1 MLNQKRTKIVA
12 TMGPATK
19 SKEILKNMILEGVN
33 VFRINFSHADY
44 NVVKENISLVRKL
57 SDELGTNI
65 AILADLQGPKL
76 RVGLMEENVK
86 ISPGDTIRFCTGEEF
101 TGNKSKVYM
110 NYSDFPNDVK
120 KGERILVDDGK
131 LLFEILNTN
140 GVDEVKAKVIQGGV
154 LSSKKGVNLPNTKLS
169 LPALTTKDKK
179 DALFAL
185 EQGVDWI
192 ALSFVRHAKDLK
204 KLEKLILNNSKYKVP
219 IIAKIEK
226 PEGVAN
232 IKKIVAYCDGI
243 MVARGD
249 LGVEVPAEEVPL
261 IQKRLVLTA
270 KKARI
275 PVIIATQMME
285 TMIDSLTPTRAE
297 VNDVANSVMDGADAV
312 MLSGETSVGKYPV
325 EVIKKMATILKKVEG
340 SSLIHVPE
348 EPPTIRTE
356 RYITKSVCYHAANM
370 ANEIEA
376 KAICTLTNSGYTAFQ
391 ISAWRPSA
399 NILVFTSNK
408 RILSRL
414 SLLWGV
420 NSFYY
425 DRYASTDET
434 VGDINQI
441 AIEKGFVGK
450 GDFLINLAAMPIVD
464 KGMVNTLR
472 VSQV

>member
-44 NVVKENISLVRKL
+44 KVVKENISLVRKL

-86 ISPGDTIRFCTGEEF
+86 ISPGDTILFCTGEEF

-185 EQGVDWI
+185 EQGVD
-192 ALSFVRHAKDLK
+192 
-204 KLEKLILNNSKYKVP
+204 
-219 IIAKIEK
+219 
-226 PEGVAN
+226 
-232 IKKIVAYCDGI
+232 
-243 MVARGD
+243 
-249 LGVEVPAEEVPL
+249 
-261 IQKRLVLTA
+261 
-270 KKARI
+270 
-275 PVIIATQMME
+275 
-285 TMIDSLTPTRAE
+285 
-297 VNDVANSVMDGADAV
+297 
-312 MLSGETSVGKYPV
+312 
-325 EVIKKMATILKKVEG
+325 
-340 SSLIHVPE
+340 
-348 EPPTIRTE
+348 
-356 RYITKSVCYHAANM
+356 
-370 ANEIEA
+370 
-376 KAICTLTNSGYTAFQ
+376 
-391 ISAWRPSA
+391 
-399 NILVFTSNK
+399 
-408 RILSRL
+408 
-414 SLLWGV
+414 
-420 NSFYY
+420 
-425 DRYASTDET
+425 
-434 VGDINQI
+434 
-441 AIEKGFVGK
+441 
-450 GDFLINLAAMPIVD
+450 
-464 KGMVNTLR
+464 
-472 VSQV
+472 

>member
-1 MLNQKRTKIVA
+1 
-12 TMGPATK
+12 
-19 SKEILKNMILEGVN
+19 
-33 VFRINFSHADY
+33 
-44 NVVKENISLVRKL
+44 
-57 SDELGTNI
+57 
-65 AILADLQGPKL
+65 
-76 RVGLMEENVK
+76 
-86 ISPGDTIRFCTGEEF
+86 
-101 TGNKSKVYM
+101 M
-110 NYSDFPNDVK
+110 NYTDFPNDVK

-140 GVDEVKAKVIQGGV
+140 GVDEVKAKVIQGGI

-169 LPALTTKDKK
+169 LPALTNKDKK

-192 ALSFVRHAKDLK
+192 ALSFVRYAKDLK
-204 KLEKLILNNSKYKVP
+204 KLEKLIRNNSEYKVP

-261 IQKRLVLTA
+261 IQKKLVLIA

-340 SSLIHVPE
+340 SSLINVPE
-348 EPPTIRTE
+348 EPPTIKTE
-356 RYITKSVCYHAANM
+356 RYITKSICYHAANM

-391 ISAWRPSA
+391 ISAWRPAA

-420 NSFYY
+420 HSFYY
-425 DRYASTDET
+425 DRYVSTDET
-434 VGDINQI
+434 VIDVNKI
-441 AIEKGFVGK
+441 AFEKGFVNK
-450 GDFLINLAAMPIVD
+450 GDFLINLAAMPIVE

-472 VSQV
+472 VNQV

>member
-57 SDELGTNI
+57 SDELETNI

-204 KLEKLILNNSKYKVP
+204 KLEKLIRNNSEYKVP

-356 RYITKSVCYHAANM
+356 RYITKSICYHAANM